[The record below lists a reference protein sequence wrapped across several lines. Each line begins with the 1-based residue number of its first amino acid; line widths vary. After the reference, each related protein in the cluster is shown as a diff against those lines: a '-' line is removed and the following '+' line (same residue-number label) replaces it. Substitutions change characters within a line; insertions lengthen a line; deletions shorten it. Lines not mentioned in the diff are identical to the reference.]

1 MNYEQDSQRKLT
13 ENFASEM
20 LFHFNPIT
28 LLIGFMIG
36 LIAYKFYTEYISIN
50 EANVTN

>member
-1 MNYEQDSQRKLT
+1 MNYDQEKKRT
-13 ENFASEM
+13 EDFTSEM

-36 LIAYKFYTEYISIN
+36 LIVYKFYTEYTSIN

>member
-1 MNYEQDSQRKLT
+1 MNNEQDSQRKLT

-28 LLIGFMIG
+28 LLIGIMMG
-36 LIAYKFYTEYISIN
+36 LIIYKFLISFKM
-50 EANVTN
+50 T